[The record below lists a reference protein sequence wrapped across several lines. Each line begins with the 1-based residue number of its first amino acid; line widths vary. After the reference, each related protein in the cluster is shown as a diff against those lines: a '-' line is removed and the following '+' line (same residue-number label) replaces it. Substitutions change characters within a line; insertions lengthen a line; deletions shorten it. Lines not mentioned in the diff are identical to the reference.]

1 MTEIPQPLISD
12 ISEGKCLPF
21 IGAGFSMNAK
31 LPPDMRMPDWYAL
44 AQILSREA
52 NTENNLSPPVIA
64 QQYERRFGRVQL
76 IESIRKTLHP
86 GQAKPGLAHRSFVTL
101 PFDTI
106 YTTNFDLLLEDAY
119 DEIGRPFRSLVGE
132 LQLPFHAGQTASS
145 IIKMHGDLRHE
156 EHITVT
162 QKDYEQFLD
171 KYPVVATHLSSMLI
185 TRTPLFLGYS
195 LSDPDFQNI
204 RNVVRSRLGQFERMA
219 YIIQFNRSS
228 DDIENALD
236 DKLHIISLNITEGK
250 SCDDLLSALFNQIL
264 DKLDVQAGIE
274 FRNSRPDVFEPIN
287 MEVVEKAIDSE
298 DHPIL
303 ETTSNL
309 CFVMMP
315 LHKDLEVV
323 YRNLIVPAVE
333 QFGLKVVRS
342 DEINASGFIV
352 EQIRV
357 AIQQSRLC
365 FAVISNNNPNVMY
378 ELGLAQANG
387 KPTILL
393 AQDTSDLPFDI
404 ASQRVVKYG
413 DNPAEAIDSLS
424 TTIQNTLTEDY
435 LKEAKDLLNRKYYR
449 ASIAASAVILEHSLR
464 NLIKTKEIKNKQ
476 ILGIN
481 QMIKILGDSNIIDV
495 STIEILLKASKIRNN
510 AVHNL
515 SEQTRADAE
524 FVYACTEKFLV
535 YQPLDQS

>member
-250 SCDDLLSALFNQIL
+250 SRDDLLSALFNQIL

-495 STIEILLKASKIRNN
+495 STIKILLKASKIRNN

-524 FVYACTEKFLV
+524 FVYECTEKFLV